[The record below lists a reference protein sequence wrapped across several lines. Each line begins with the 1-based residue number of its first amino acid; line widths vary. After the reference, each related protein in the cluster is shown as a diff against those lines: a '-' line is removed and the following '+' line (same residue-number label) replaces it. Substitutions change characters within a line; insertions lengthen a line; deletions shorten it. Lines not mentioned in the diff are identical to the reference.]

1 MNRAPG
7 PSFAPAWRVA
17 VAGLALAVLAASLV
31 RSFQPAETLASARRL
46 ARDLRGDVRP
56 LGDTTGFWFDP
67 DYTAFLADLK
77 AATPEDATVAVL
89 VPRRPDLYR
98 YQAYYQL
105 APRRVVEEKWKDE
118 AAYVATYRTEAA
130 RGPGG
135 RQIANGELRAR

>member
-1 MNRAPG
+1 MNPAPG
-7 PSFAPAWRVA
+7 PRFTPARRVA

-31 RSFQPAETLASARRL
+31 RSFQPAETLAGARRL
-46 ARDLRGDVRP
+46 ARDLRGEVRP
-56 LGDTTGFWFDP
+56 LRDTTGFWFDP

-77 AATPEDATVAVL
+77 AMTPEDATVAVI

-105 APRRVVEEKWKDE
+105 APRRVVEERWKDE
-118 AAYVATYRTEAA
+118 ASFVATYRTEAG

-135 RQIANGELRAR
+135 RPISNGELRAK